1 MRSSVC
7 STVVKTRSL
16 EQSCAHNSFSC
27 LVMSDSLGLPWTE
40 VQHTRSSVWDFQKN
54 TGVGCHFLLQEIF
67 LTQGLNLGLLHCRQ
81 ILYQLSHQEGPN

>member
-1 MRSSVC
+1 MRSPVC

-40 VQHTRSSVWDFQKN
+40 AQHGPLSGISRKILGWVATFSSRRSS
-54 TGVGCHFLLQEIF
+54 
-67 LTQGLNLGLLHCRQ
+67 
-81 ILYQLSHQEGPN
+81 